1 MRRIA
6 VFASRLEIDTPDAFA
21 AAHHLG
27 RLLGD
32 NGMTLLYDGA
42 VTGPMATA
50 AQAAVSAGGRVVGY
64 LPDNAPMPDKVTER
78 HAANSPAE
86 FQEAIASHADAF
98 VGLPGGFRSIGE
110 AMALWEWSAT
120 AKLRPIGLLDL
131 GAYYSDLL
139 KQASDEALDQ
149 YVRESQRGQLVVST
163 QAPELLRRLM
173 SYRPPETRR
182 TDPFD
187 DD

>member
-1 MRRIA
+1 MRRVA

-27 RLLGD
+27 RLLGEND
-32 NGMTLLYDGA
+32 LTLLYDGSQ
-42 VTGPMATA
+42 VGPIATV
-50 AQAAVSAGGRVVGY
+50 AQAALVAGGRVIGF
-64 LPDNAPMPDKVTER
+64 LPDGAPASEQLTER
-78 HAANSPAE
+78 HGANSEKE
-86 FQEAIASHADAF
+86 FREAIATQAEAF
-98 VGLPGGFRSIGE
+98 IGLPGGFPSLDEGL
-110 AMALWEWSAT
+110 ALWDWSPV
-120 AKLRPIGLLDL
+120 AKTRPIGLLDL

-139 KQASDEALDQ
+139 KHASDEALDR

-182 TDPFD
+182 MGEFD
-187 DD
+187 VE